1 MKQKQIYN
9 INFIDLKMISK
20 VGVYKRPEEETVDVV
35 DLQPIRCM
43 TCGKV
48 LREKYFDT
56 YDELVG
62 TIVSQD
68 DLLIRLY
75 KQLALIIKN
84 EYDKTQDLKLVAK
97 NLNLEKFYDKVEAKN
112 RKYVNQFIESII
124 YLIEERSQEL
134 LQKGNDVE
142 QILERLQL
150 DEILGDAYK
159 KLVNSKYRPEDVFD
173 KLNISR
179 PCCRT
184 SIAFTPKM
192 SNPLYGPILGYD
204 IEPDQPEPEPEP
216 EPEPVPKDKASKLRS
231 LLLKTKEKKQ
241 EKPTIK
247 KVSKYYAI

>member
-1 MKQKQIYN
+1 
-9 INFIDLKMISK
+9 MISK
-20 VGVYKRPEEETVDVV
+20 VGVYKRPVEKVV
-35 DLQPIRCM
+35 DIVNLPPVRCM

-48 LREKYFDT
+48 FREKYFDT

-62 TIVSQD
+62 TIVNQE

-124 YLIEERSQEL
+124 FLIEERSQEL
-134 LQKGNDVE
+134 FKKGNDVE

-159 KLVNSKYRPEDVFD
+159 KLSNSTYKPEDVFD
-173 KLNISR
+173 KLNISK

-184 SIAFTPKM
+184 SFAFTPKM
-192 SNPLYGPILGYD
+192 PNPSFIGPILGYD
-204 IEPDQPEPEPEP
+204 IEPDQPEPELEP
-216 EPEPVPKDKASKLRS
+216 EPEPVQNDKASKLRS
-231 LLLKTKEKKQ
+231 LLLKAKAKKQEKKQ
-241 EKPTIK
+241 EQIQKI
-247 KVSKYYAI
+247 SKFYAI